1 MKDSAMEMMKDYGEG
16 RQESCKEVAERLGN
30 MIKDMQRLKD
40 KAEWATTAEHDE
52 RVNLGTVYIDSIESQ
67 LQVIRKALVNIEKN
81 NAVLDVLRDMDME

>member
-16 RQESCKEVAERLGN
+16 RQESCKEVAKRLGN
-30 MIKDMQRLKD
+30 MIKDMQRLKE
-40 KAEWATTAEHDE
+40 KAEWAVTAKCDE

-81 NAVLDVLRDMDME
+81 NAVLDVLRDME

>member
-30 MIKDMQRLKD
+30 MIKDMQRLKE
-40 KAEWATTAEHDE
+40 KAEWAATAKHDE

-81 NAVLDVLRDMDME
+81 NAVLDILRDME